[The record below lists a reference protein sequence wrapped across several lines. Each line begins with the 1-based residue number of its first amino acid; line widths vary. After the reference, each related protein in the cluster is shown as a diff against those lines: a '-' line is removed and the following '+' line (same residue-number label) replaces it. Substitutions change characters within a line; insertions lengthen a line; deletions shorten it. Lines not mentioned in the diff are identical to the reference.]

1 MPKRRKGGHEAG
13 LELESGGMM
22 RWLLTYAD
30 MITLLLALFVVLFAL
45 ATINKATVLRIV
57 FDQFRAVFGPIQG
70 NITVLPAQS
79 ANPGVHYKVIPG
91 EPEEGGL
98 GGPKKPNSPPSRT
111 GDMNKVESALR
122 SLLQPQLGAK
132 KILIRREARG
142 LVISLLTDKVLFD
155 LGDTHLKKEMR
166 DILDQVSTVLNHFPE
181 NQIVVEGHTDDLSM
195 GLGRISDNWQLS
207 ALRATS
213 VVEYLVTAR
222 GIDPSRLSAA
232 GYGEYKPLVP
242 NISEANRRLNRRVDI
257 VIMKLD

>member
-45 ATINKATVLRIV
+45 STINKATVLKV
-57 FDQFRAVFGPIQG
+57 VLDQFKAVFGPIQG

-79 ANPGVHYKVIPG
+79 ANPGVHFKIIPA
-91 EPEEGGL
+91 EPEEGGP
-98 GGPKKPNSPPSRT
+98 GGPKKPSAPPAKS
-111 GDMNKVESALR
+111 GDMNKVESQLR
-122 SLLQPQLGAK
+122 SLLEPQLGAK
-132 KILIRREARG
+132 KVLIRKEARG
-142 LVISLLTDKVLFD
+142 LVISLMTDKVLFD
-155 LGDTHLKKEMR
+155 LGDYHLKKEMR
-166 DILDQVSTVLNHFPE
+166 DILDPVSKVLNTIPE
-181 NQIVVEGHTDDLSM
+181 NQIVVEGHTDDLAM
-195 GLGRISDNWQLS
+195 GGKIADNWQLS

-222 GIDPSRLSAA
+222 GVDPGRLSAA

-242 NISEANRRLNRRVDI
+242 NVSEANRRLNRRVDI